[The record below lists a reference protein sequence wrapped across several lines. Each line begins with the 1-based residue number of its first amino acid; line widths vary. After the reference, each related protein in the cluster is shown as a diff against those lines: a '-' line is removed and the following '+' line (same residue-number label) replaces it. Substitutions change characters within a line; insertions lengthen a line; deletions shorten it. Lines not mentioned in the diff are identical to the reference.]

1 VAKGKAKSKPK
12 RELVDRRLAR
22 AISHPLRVEIM
33 VEALRAPISPN
44 EYVER
49 RGGVLSN
56 TAYHFRQLEKLGCL
70 AVVDEVKRRGAVEHF
85 YDITKRA
92 LLSDEDFAR
101 LPAPLQGGFNASIFS
116 TFMQQ
121 GQEALEA
128 DTMDSRENKHLSWTP
143 VKLDRVGF
151 DRIMG
156 MMGEVYRALGVEQ
169 MAAAGRM
176 KKTGEPPIYTT
187 VGLFGF
193 ESPEPKRRHEVKNKD
208 A

>member
-1 VAKGKAKSKPK
+1 MAKVKVNSEPM

-33 VEALRAPISPN
+33 VEALQAPISPN

-85 YDITKRA
+85 YEITKRA

-101 LPAPLQGGFNASIFS
+101 MPAPLRGGFNASIFS
-116 TFMQQ
+116 TFMQR
-121 GQEALEA
+121 GQEAIES
-128 DTMDSRENKHLSWTP
+128 DTMDSRENKHLTWTP
-143 VKLDRVGF
+143 VKLDRAGF

-156 MMGEVYRALGVEQ
+156 MMGEVYAALGVEQ
-169 MAAAGRM
+169 MASADRM
-176 KKTGEPPIYTT
+176 EESGDHPIYTT

-193 ESPEPKRRHEVKNKD
+193 ESPEPKRRHQVKGD
-208 A
+208 